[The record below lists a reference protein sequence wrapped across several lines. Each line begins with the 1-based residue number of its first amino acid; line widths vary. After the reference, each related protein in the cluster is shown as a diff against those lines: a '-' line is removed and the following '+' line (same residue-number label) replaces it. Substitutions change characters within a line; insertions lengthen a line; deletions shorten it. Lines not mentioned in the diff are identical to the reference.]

1 MIVCLFVCLLVCC
14 RCLSLFVVVCRCLLL
29 LLLLLLLLV
38 VVVSCIVVAVSVVM
52 WQSAHACMEKGK
64 LVADL
69 LDDKYRSVHNTKN
82 VYEHI
87 SPQVSENGECKM
99 I

>member
-1 MIVCLFVCLLVCC
+1 MFVCLFVCLL
-14 RCLSLFVVVCRCLLL
+14 SLFVVVCCY
-29 LLLLLLLLV
+29 LV
-38 VVVSCIVVAVSVVM
+38 VVVVVVLLLYSCIVVAVSVVM
-52 WQSAHACMEKGK
+52 WHSAHACMEKGK

-69 LDDKYRSVHNTKN
+69 LDDKYRSVHNIKN

-87 SPQVSENGECKM
+87 SPQVNENGECKM